1 MHIEVKNINY
11 IYDKMS
17 KEKKYALKDI
27 SFDIFDNDYIAI
39 IGETGSGKST
49 LVQHLNGLIKADSGD
64 IKVDGVSIYSKNY
77 NLNSLRFKVGLVFQ
91 YPEYQFFSETVL
103 SDVSFGAINMGYS
116 EEEANSMSKNILRA
130 VGIYDECFDKFPFML
145 SGGEKRKVAIA
156 GVLVM
161 NPEVLIL
168 DEPQAG
174 LDPISK
180 IELFKVLDNLH
191 KNGKTIIMITHNME
205 DVVEYA
211 NKVIV
216 MKNSKILRV
225 GETVEVFNDDE
236 LLNEANIIKPDQ
248 VELIH
253 KLNKKFKNID
263 KNKIKQEEIVEEII
277 NKIKR

>member
-17 KEKKYALKDI
+17 KEKKYALRDV

-49 LVQHLNGLIKADSGD
+49 LVEHLNGLLKADSGD

-77 NLNSLRFKVGLVFQ
+77 DLNSLRFKVGLVFQ
-91 YPEYQFFSETVL
+91 YPEYQFFSETVI
-103 SDVSFGAINMGYS
+103 SDVSFGALNMGYS
-116 EEEANSMSKNILRA
+116 EEEAKEMSKNILRA
-130 VGIYDECFDKFPFML
+130 VGIGDEYFDKFPFML

-161 NPEVLIL
+161 NPEVIIL

-174 LDPISK
+174 LDPVSK
-180 IELFKVLDNLH
+180 CELFKFLGDLH
-191 KNGKTIIMITHNME
+191 KKGKTIIMITHNME
-205 DVVEYA
+205 DVIEYA
-211 NKVIV
+211 EKVIV
-216 MKNSKILRV
+216 MRNSRV
-225 GETVEVFNDDE
+225 LKVEKTDLVFNDE
-236 LLNEANIIKPDQ
+236 KLLSEANIIRPEQ
-248 VELIH
+248 VELMN
-253 KLNKKFKNID
+253 KLNEKFKNID
-263 KNKIKQEEIVEEII
+263 IKKIKQEEIVEEIV

>member
-17 KEKKYALKDI
+17 KEKKYALRDV

-49 LVQHLNGLIKADSGD
+49 LVQHLNGLLKADSGD

-77 NLNSLRFKVGLVFQ
+77 DLNSLRFKVGLVFQ
-91 YPEYQFFSETVL
+91 YPEYQFFSETVI
-103 SDVSFGAINMGYS
+103 SDVSFGALNMGYS
-116 EEEANSMSKNILRA
+116 EEEAKEMSKNILRT
-130 VGIYDECFDKFPFML
+130 VGISDEYFDKFPFML

-161 NPEVLIL
+161 NPEVIIL

-174 LDPISK
+174 LDPVSK
-180 IELFKVLDNLH
+180 SELFKVLYDLH
-191 KNGKTIIMITHNME
+191 KKGKTIIMITHNME
-205 DVVEYA
+205 DVIEYA
-211 NKVIV
+211 DKVIV
-216 MKNSKILRV
+216 MKNSKVLKV
-225 GETVEVFNDDE
+225 DKTASVFNDDK
-236 LLNEANIIKPDQ
+236 LLSEANIIKPEQ
-248 VELIH
+248 VELMN
-253 KLNKKFKNID
+253 KLNEKFKNID
-263 KNKIKQEEIVEEII
+263 IKKIKQKEIVEEIV